1 MRYLKQRK
9 MNQAGFSLVELII
22 VVAVIA
28 VLVGILAPKYLKYVE
43 RTRRVIDVK
52 NAKEMNDAIL
62 RASALY
68 DPGTGVTNTDGGDLD
83 YTYAVAW
90 NKNTKVSANPPENI
104 IHYAVL
110 DFGEYPISKVYP
122 DYYWMVYYDTQ
133 LGEVESI
140 YLGKYPGQNLYQL
153 YPDGSA
159 YINM

>member
-68 DPGTGVTNTDGGDLD
+68 NPGTGVTNTDGGDLGTSLEGAAAD
-83 YTYAVAW
+83 RG
-90 NKNTKVSANPPENI
+90 
-104 IHYAVL
+104 
-110 DFGEYPISKVYP
+110 D
-122 DYYWMVYYDTQ
+122 
-133 LGEVESI
+133 
-140 YLGKYPGQNLYQL
+140 
-153 YPDGSA
+153 
-159 YINM
+159 